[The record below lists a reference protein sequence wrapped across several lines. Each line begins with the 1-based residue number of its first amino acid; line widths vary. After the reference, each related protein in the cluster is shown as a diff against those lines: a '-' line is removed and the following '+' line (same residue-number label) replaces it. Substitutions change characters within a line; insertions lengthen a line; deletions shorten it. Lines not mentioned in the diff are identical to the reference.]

1 MEAMMAEIP
10 GARGFARRLRDG
22 AIVGAAAA
30 MIISPFAANA
40 QQATKIAAH
49 RSYGPTAI
57 ELQDAKRITADTD
70 CKKFK
75 FSRAEDAADTAVC
88 EYFRGQVLQRDI
100 KATDRDIKATD
111 RDIRAL
117 DADIQKADA
126 DIACMA
132 IIRAERIKKGTL
144 VTRDIILRYGKD
156 RMCELVRDY
165 NLSQLTPQGLPRPQL

>member
-1 MEAMMAEIP
+1 MAEIP

-100 KATDRDIKATD
+100 KATDRDI
-111 RDIRAL
+111 RAL